1 MFNQLRL
8 LLVIA
13 GLLSALTACCYES
26 KITEAEVPPQVLNL
40 FKSTYPNA
48 TDIRYEVEKEIGK
61 KEYEI
66 EFKVDGRKQ
75 KVEYEFDGI
84 TVKEEQDD

>member
-1 MFNQLRL
+1 MFNQLRPL
-8 LLVIA
+8 LAIA
-13 GLLSALTACCYES
+13 GLLSALTACSES

-61 KEYEI
+61 KEYEV

-84 TVKEEQDD
+84 TVREEKDD